1 MVYKIKDCSYQQA
14 EKLGVEIKP
23 ATNPKKKI
31 DVYKNGNKIA
41 SIGAMGYNDYPTY
54 LEMGNKKAADDK
66 KAKYKKR
73 HRKDILMKGAG
84 FYADAILR

>member
-1 MVYKIKDCSYQQA
+1 MVKQI
-14 EKLGVEIKP
+14 V
-23 ATNPKKKI
+23 
-31 DVYKNGNKIA
+31 

-84 FYADAILR
+84 FYADAILW